1 MHSYFCCIR
10 FGLYRLFVTVGETRA
25 VRTAKP
31 QNVCHRSA
39 TTPMRAVTRV
49 NDFERPETGSA
60 ASSCSLQGLGF
71 AGTSA
76 RNPGLIPTP
85 SLLPSKPPAHALKSP
100 S

>member
-60 ASSCSLQGLGF
+60 ASSCSLQGL
-71 AGTSA
+71 ALPVLPLA
-76 RNPGLIPTP
+76 IPG
-85 SLLPSKPPAHALKSP
+85 
-100 S
+100 